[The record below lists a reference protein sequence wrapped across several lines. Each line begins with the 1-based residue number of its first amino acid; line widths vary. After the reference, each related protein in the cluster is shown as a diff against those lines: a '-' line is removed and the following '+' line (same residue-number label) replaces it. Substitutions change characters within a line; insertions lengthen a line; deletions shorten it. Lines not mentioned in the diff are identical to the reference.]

1 MAVWTHN
8 NGEFSKEQYGVQ
20 YAYKTGFPFLWF
32 AVLWALLRSVKHHIK
47 TNLHLTVSGEYH
59 DTSSQSKVRRDG
71 FFSSPLMFTLPIRSE
86 TTAPAM
92 MSLLAHTVNQ
102 NTRRDISP
110 TFYLWKASVLRWN
123 TLLMVK
129 WKLLVHPQ
137 AVLQK
142 LKIVGRVW
150 STLTNCHLSGEVKRP
165 CWPWKRVTAET
176 AW

>member
-1 MAVWTHN
+1 MNCVVWTHN
-8 NGEFSKEQYGVQ
+8 NGGFSKEQFCILVYST

-47 TNLHLTVSGEYH
+47 TNLHLTVSWEFH
-59 DTSSQSKVRRDG
+59 DTSSSQRYGETG
-71 FFSSPLMFTLPIRSE
+71 FFSSSLMFTLPIRSE
-86 TTAPAM
+86 TTAPAV

-123 TLLMVK
+123 TLMMVES
-129 WKLLVHPQ
+129 KLLVHPQ

-142 LKIVGRVW
+142 LRLLW
-150 STLTNCHLSGEVKRP
+150 ESGPLWQSVIGPVK
-165 CWPWKRVTAET
+165 
-176 AW
+176 